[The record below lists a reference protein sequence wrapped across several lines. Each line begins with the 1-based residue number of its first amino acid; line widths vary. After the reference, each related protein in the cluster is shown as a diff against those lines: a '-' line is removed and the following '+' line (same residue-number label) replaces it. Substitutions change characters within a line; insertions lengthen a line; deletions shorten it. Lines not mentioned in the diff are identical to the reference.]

1 MEIRKCNEKDIDEI
15 YELIC
20 ELESERFNYKE
31 FEEAYKN
38 KIIDEKNH
46 SFLIIK
52 DNKIIGLII
61 LIIDYQLHPFAP
73 MLSKIGK
80 KLMIS
85 EIHSENLLN
94 PLFQVMV
101 IYLIK

>member
-46 SFLIIK
+46 YFLIIK

-80 KLMIS
+80 KAYDIGNSFGKLVESIIS
-85 EIHSENLLN
+85 GDGDLSD
-94 PLFQVMV
+94 
-101 IYLIK
+101 